1 MEASGGYGDP
11 LERDPA
17 AVVEDVR
24 QEKMSVRHAFE
35 EYGVV
40 IDAQM
45 LRVDSEA
52 TRREREKRRRTG

>member
-1 MEASGGYGDP
+1 
-11 LERDPA
+11 
-17 AVVEDVR
+17 
-24 QEKMSVRHAFE
+24 MSVRHAFE

-52 TRREREKRRRTG
+52 TRRERERRRRTG